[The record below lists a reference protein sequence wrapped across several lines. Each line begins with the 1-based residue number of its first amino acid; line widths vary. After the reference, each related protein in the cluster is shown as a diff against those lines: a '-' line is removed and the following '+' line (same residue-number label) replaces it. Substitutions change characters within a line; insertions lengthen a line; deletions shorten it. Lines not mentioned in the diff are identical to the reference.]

1 LSELPR
7 HYAAARSSF
16 GDELKA
22 AGHDVATSFRMS
34 QLWFTL
40 GNNDIVSRYRGSVL
54 GPLWITLTTIAFIVG
69 IGVLYAG
76 IMKTPVDQYLPFIA
90 TGIVIWNF
98 INQIILDGADAFLA
112 ASHVLRQTSIPLP
125 LFIWRLTWRNILIL
139 AHQLPVLI
147 IVAIWFHY
155 LFKID
160 FPGALFGFLLIVI
173 NTTWFCFCA
182 AIICARFRDLQ
193 QVLASSM
200 QLLFF
205 ISPVIWTAKNDKGYS
220 DIMKINPILH
230 MLNVTRNPMLGK
242 HFDINSAFILLIL
255 ALSGWTL
262 TFVLFASVRRR
273 IVHYV

>member
-1 LSELPR
+1 LTAVPR
-7 HYAAARSSF
+7 HYASARNSL
-16 GDELKA
+16 GDELR
-22 AGHDVATSFRMS
+22 ATGTDFTSSLRMS

-54 GPLWITLTTIAFIVG
+54 GPFWITLTTLTFIVG
-69 IGVLYAG
+69 IGILYAG
-76 IMKTPVDQYLPFIA
+76 IMKTPVDQYLPLVA

-98 INQIILDGADAFLA
+98 INQMILDGADTFVAV
-112 ASHVLRQTSIPLP
+112 SHILRQTAIPLP
-125 LFIWRLTWRNILIL
+125 LFIWRSTWRNILIF

-147 IVAIWFHY
+147 AVALWFHY
-155 LFKID
+155 LLRINFL
-160 FPGALFGFLLIVI
+160 GAALGFVLIIFNV
-173 NTTWFCFCA
+173 TWFSFLA

-205 ISPVIWTAKNDKGYS
+205 ISPVIWVAKDGAGYS
-220 DIMKINPILH
+220 NIMKINPILH

-242 HFDINSAFILLIL
+242 PIDVNSIVFLVIL
-255 ALSGWTL
+255 AMLGWSA
-262 TFVLFASVRRR
+262 TFFLFASVRRR